1 MSPETRDILKTSW
14 AMVAPISDVAAGLFY
29 ERLFTL
35 DASLRPMFAG
45 ADMKE
50 QRRKLMQAI
59 AAVVNGV
66 DNLEALVPTL
76 QQLGRNHARYGVI
89 DRHYDTVAAALLWTL
104 KQGLKEAWTAAAQTA
119 WTEAYTTVATVMRN
133 AAADGPLQS
142 GDVTARHPVAVE
154 H

>member
-1 MSPETRDILKTSW
+1 MSPETREILKTSW

-35 DASLRPMFAG
+35 DASLKPMFAG

-59 AAVVNGV
+59 AAVVNGA
-66 DNLEALVPTL
+66 DDLETLVPTL

-89 DRHYDTVAAALLWTL
+89 DRHYDTVATALLWTL
-104 KQGLKEAWTAAAQTA
+104 EQGLKAAWTPAAQAA
-119 WTEAYTTVATVMRN
+119 WIEAYTTVATVMRN
-133 AAADGPLQS
+133 AAADGPLGS
-142 GDVTARHPVAVE
+142 GGIARRPVAVD